1 MRRIINFF
9 NSIWQKIKPSR
20 RTKAIIITGLQVIGV
35 MASCLV
41 IGVALDALFLG
52 SLGGVCTFAMLAYG
66 IYYCS
71 SNVKKFYQENSSYA
85 NRENTHHHSQDEV
98 RSAEP
103 PAQLN
108 QCLLNDLE
116 ENTEQCNEFFTQK
129 EIKFLNNCIN
139 FPNKSTSTKFMS
151 SEINQH
157 HLDFI
162 NKELTCPIS
171 QEIMNNPVTVY
182 LKKKNEAEITV
193 TYERSSLLKWL
204 RISSDMP
211 KREPTL
217 GEHYMN
223 YEKINFANNFPT
235 KKIKDIKLQSKVS
248 LIRKSIANFW
258 EQLNGNL
265 PQTRSDS
272 CLYYGVKKNKKLRII
287 PESPT
292 QVSLRP

>member
-9 NSIWQKIKPSR
+9 NSIWQKIKPTR
-20 RTKAIIITGLQVIGV
+20 RTKAIIITGLQVFGI
-35 MASCLV
+35 MASFLV
-41 IGVALDALFLG
+41 TGLALDALLLG
-52 SLGGVCTFAMLAYG
+52 SLAGFCTFATLAYG

-71 SNVKKFYQENSSYA
+71 SNVKKFYQENSDYF
-85 NRENTHHHSQDEV
+85 NRENIDHPSQNEA
-98 RSAEP
+98 RPAET
-103 PAQLN
+103 PAQFN

-116 ENTEQCNEFFTQK
+116 ENTEQRNEFFTQK

-139 FPNKSTSTKFMS
+139 LPNKSTSINFMA
-151 SEINQH
+151 SERHQH

-193 TYERSSLLKWL
+193 TYERSSLLNWL
-204 RISSDMP
+204 RTASDMP

-223 YEKINFANNFPT
+223 YEKINFANNFP
-235 KKIKDIKLQSKVS
+235 
-248 LIRKSIANFW
+248 
-258 EQLNGNL
+258 
-265 PQTRSDS
+265 P
-272 CLYYGVKKNKKLRII
+272 
-287 PESPT
+287 
-292 QVSLRP
+292 